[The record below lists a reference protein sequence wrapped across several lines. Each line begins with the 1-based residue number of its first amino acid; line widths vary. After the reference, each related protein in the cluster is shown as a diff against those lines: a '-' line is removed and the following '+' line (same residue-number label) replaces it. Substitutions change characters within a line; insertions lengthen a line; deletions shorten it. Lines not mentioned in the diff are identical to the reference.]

1 MTISHIRCTSS
12 GSGARP
18 SRGLS
23 VSRAA
28 LKPFQMM
35 KSATAAPAQPSM
47 LTPHIR
53 AMSMP
58 SSTTRVATRSER
70 ESLAVARIPG
80 EFIFLPTA
88 RL

>member
-1 MTISHIRCTSS
+1 MAHMRSTSS

-35 KSATAAPAQPSM
+35 KSATAAPDQPSM

-53 AMSMP
+53 AASIP
-58 SSTTRVATRSER
+58 SSTTSVATLSES
-70 ESLAVARIPG
+70 ESEAVARIPG